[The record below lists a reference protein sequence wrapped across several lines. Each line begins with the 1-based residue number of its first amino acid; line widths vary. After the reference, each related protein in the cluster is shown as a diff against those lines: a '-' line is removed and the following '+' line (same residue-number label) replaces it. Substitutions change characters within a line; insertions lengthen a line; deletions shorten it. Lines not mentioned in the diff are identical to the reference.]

1 MASQQNILLLKL
13 DEFIRKYYKN
23 QLIRG
28 FLYTT
33 GLLVAAFLFLVV
45 AEYFAEFGTT
55 TRTVLFYLFVIAS
68 GIVLSRYI
76 IIPLLKL
83 NKLGSIITYDE
94 AAGII
99 GTHFN
104 TINDKLLNTLQLQRN
119 SGSILSPDLLTA
131 SINQKMEEL
140 RPVPFSSAINLNDN
154 RRYLRFALPPLALL
168 LLIIFIKPGIITDG
182 TERMIYHQ
190 TFFEKAAPFKFELSN
205 KSLEAIQQQDYIL
218 ELKLNGNEIPN
229 EVFIS
234 VDGVEHKMEKTDNLN
249 FTYTFKNVQKNQ
261 DFVFNA
267 AGYNS
272 KSYELSVL
280 PKPMLMKFDIQ
291 LSYPAYLNKKNETVS
306 NVGDMQLPQGTK
318 MQWIFH
324 TKNTDNVFLNFADT
338 VVDIQHTGSDEFS
351 FSKRMMQSTSYSI
364 KTLNHF
370 MKQNPDSAN
379 YMLNVIADQAPAID
393 VSEKTDSLNSR
404 NIYFSGTIKD
414 DYGFTRLSF
423 KYTHYTQDSTGKAVV
438 KNGEQLLGLN
448 KQQIT
453 QPYYYFLD
461 ASRFSLLPGDKIEY
475 FFEVW
480 DNDGVNGSKASRT
493 QTMLFKAPTV
503 DEMNAATDKKNS
515 EIKKDLDDGIKKAK
529 DLQKDINDLSKKLND
544 KKQMGYDEK
553 KKLEDILK
561 KQNELKQKIE
571 ETKQENQLNN
581 QQQQESNP
589 PDEALMEKQK
599 QLEKLFENIM
609 SPEMK
614 KLFDELNKLLDKLD
628 KNQVQQKLEE
638 LKLSNKDMEKELDR
652 TLEAFKQ
659 MEVEQKLQQAIDKL
673 DELKNKEDA
682 LKLET
687 DKTKEQ
693 TKEPTK
699 EKEGTKEKQDNKDS
713 KDNKENKD
721 NKDNKDSKDSKDSK
735 DNKDNKD
742 QKNPETKAGDKK
754 ESTAKELEKKQD
766 ELNKQFEDLKKDLKE
781 MQEKNA
787 ALDQPNEIPKTEEKQ
802 NEISKEMENSS
813 QELSQSNKKNAS
825 KSQKKASDKMQEMK
839 DQMQQAMDKMQEE
852 QAEEDMAAV
861 RQILENLLNLSFAQ
875 EELMG
880 QLSKLRT
887 DNPQYLKVTQT
898 QKKLQDDSKLIEDS
912 LMALSKR
919 NPKISAHVNRE
930 ISAINM
936 NMGKA
941 VAELAERMQSNA
953 QMRMQYSMTSINNLA
968 LMLNEAL
975 EQMQKEAKEGKPGS
989 GSCKKPGKG
998 KPSSKPGDGK
1008 PSMQSMKQMQQKL
1021 NQQLE
1026 ELKKQLEQ
1034 QGNKPGGKKPGDKP
1048 GQKPGGQKPG
1058 GSGGMGQQG
1067 GQNGQMP
1074 GVKGQGMSEQL
1085 AKMAA
1090 EQEVIRRQMQQ
1101 MMDKIKKDGGSNPG
1115 GNLTDLMEQTERDIV
1130 NRQITQ
1136 ETMKRQ
1142 QDILTKLL
1150 ESEKAEREREQDEQ
1164 RKSNEAK
1171 NQNLSNPTQFLEYKR
1186 LKEKELELL
1195 NTVPPSLTPYYKQ
1208 KVNEYFNNVNK

>member
-1 MASQQNILLLKL
+1 LAPQQNILLLKL

-55 TRTVLFYLFVIAS
+55 TRTVLFYLFIAAS
-68 GIVLSRYI
+68 GFVLSRYI
-76 IIPLLKL
+76 IIPVLKL
-83 NKLGSIITYDE
+83 NKLGSIISYD
-94 AAGII
+94 AAATII
-99 GTHFN
+99 GTHFHS
-104 TINDKLLNTLQLQRN
+104 INDKLLNTLQLQRS
-119 SGSILSPDLLTA
+119 SGSILSADLLTA
-131 SINQKMEEL
+131 SINQKMDEL
-140 RPVPFSSAINLNDN
+140 KPVPFTSAINLTENK
-154 RRYLRFALPPLALL
+154 RYLRFALPPLILL
-168 LLIIFIKPGIITDG
+168 LLIFFVKPGIIKDG

-190 TFFEKAAPFKFELSN
+190 TYFEKAAPFQFVLGTP
-205 KSLEAIQQQDYIL
+205 SLQAIQQQDYTL
-218 ELKLNGNEIPN
+218 QLKLDGDEIPN

-234 VDGVEHKMEKTDNLN
+234 VDGVEHKMEKSDNLN
-249 FTYTFKNVQKNQ
+249 YTYTFKNVQKNQ

-291 LSYPAYLNKKNETVS
+291 LTYPAYLNKKNETVS

-318 MQWIFH
+318 MQWVFH
-324 TKNTDNVFLNFADT
+324 TKNTDNVFLSFVDT
-338 VVDIQHTGSDEFS
+338 LVDIQHTGADEFS
-351 FSKRMMQSTSYSI
+351 FSKRMMQSTAYSI

-379 YMLNVIADQAPAID
+379 YTLNVIADQVPAID
-393 VSEKTDSLNSR
+393 VSEKTDSLNTK
-404 NIYFSGTIKD
+404 NVYFSGTIKD
-414 DYGFTRLSF
+414 DYGFTRISF
-423 KYTHYTQDSTGKAVV
+423 KYMHYTQDSTGKPLV
-438 KNGEQLLGLN
+438 KNGEQVMGLN

-461 ASRFSLLPGDKIEY
+461 ASRFNLLPGDKIEY
-475 FFEVW
+475 YFEVW
-480 DNDGVNGSKASRT
+480 DNDGVNGSKSAKT
-493 QTMLFKAPTV
+493 QIMQFKAPTV
-503 DEMNAATDKKNS
+503 DEMNEATDKTNS

-529 DLQKDINDLSKKLND
+529 DLQKDINDLAKKLND

-561 KQNELKQKIE
+561 KQNELKNKIE

-581 QQQQESNP
+581 QQQQEFTP
-589 PDEALMEKQK
+589 PDESLLEKQK
-599 QLEKLFENIM
+599 ELEKLFENIM
-609 SPEMK
+609 TPEMK

-638 LKLSNKDMEKELDR
+638 LKMSNKDMEKELDR

-659 MEVEQKLQQAIDKL
+659 MEVEQKMQQAIDKL
-673 DELKNKEDA
+673 DELKNKEDL
-682 LKLET
+682 LKQES
-687 DKTKEQ
+687 DKTKE
-693 TKEPTK
+693 
-699 EKEGTKEKQDNKDS
+699 
-713 KDNKENKD
+713 
-721 NKDNKDSKDSKDSK
+721 
-735 DNKDNKD
+735 NKD
-742 QKNPETKAGDKK
+742 QKNDGNKDPKNNDPKDKNK
-754 ESTAKELEKKQD
+754 EQSGKELEKKQD

-787 ALDQPNEIPKTEEKQ
+787 ALEQPNDLPKTDDKQ
-802 NEISKEMENSS
+802 NEISKEMQSASDQLS
-813 QELSQSNKKNAS
+813 QENKKNAS

-839 DQMQQAMDKMQEE
+839 DQMQQAMEQMQQE
-852 QAEEDMAAV
+852 QAEEDMQSV

-875 EELMG
+875 EDLMG

-898 QKKLQDDSKLIEDS
+898 QKKLQDDSKIIEDS
-912 LMALSKR
+912 LLALSKR
-919 NPKISAHVNRE
+919 NPKISAHINRE

-941 VAELAERMQSNA
+941 VSELAERMQSNA

-968 LMLNEAL
+968 LMLNESL

-998 KPSSKPGDGK
+998 QKPGSKPGSKPGEGK

-1034 QGNKPGGKKPGDKP
+1034 QGNKPGGQKP

-1058 GSGGMGQQG
+1058 GMGGMGQQG

-1090 EQEVIRRQMQQ
+1090 EQEAIRRQMQQ
-1101 MMDKIKKDGGSNPG
+1101 MMDKIKKDGGNNPG
-1115 GNLTDLMEQTERDIV
+1115 GNLTDLMEQTEKDIV

-1150 ESEKAEREREQDEQ
+1150 ESEKAEREREQDEK

-1171 NQNLSNPTQFLEYKR
+1171 NQNLSNPAQFLEYKR

>member
-23 QLIRG
+23 QLIKG

-55 TRTVLFYLFVIAS
+55 TRTALFYLFLVACGLIL
-68 GIVLSRYI
+68 GRYI
-76 IIPLLKL
+76 AIPLLKL
-83 NKLGSIITYDE
+83 NRLGTVISYDE

-99 GTHFN
+99 GTHFQS
-104 TINDKLLNTLQLQRN
+104 INDKLLNTLQLQRQ
-119 SGSILSPDLLTA
+119 SGSILSADLLTA

-140 RPVPFSSAINLNDN
+140 RPVPFTSAINLSDN
-154 RRYLRFALPPLALL
+154 KRYLRFALPPLVLL
-168 LLIIFIKPGIITDG
+168 LLIFFVKPGIIKDG

-190 TFFEKAAPFKFELSN
+190 TYFEKAAPFKFDISN
-205 KSLEAIQQQDYIL
+205 KNLEAIQQQDYVL
-218 ELKLNGNEIPN
+218 ELELTGNEIPN
-229 EVFIS
+229 EVFIN
-234 VDGVEHKMEKTDNLN
+234 VGGVEHKMDKTDNVH
-249 FTYTFKNVQKNQ
+249 FTYTFKNVQADQ

-272 KSYELSVL
+272 KSYELRVL
-280 PKPMLMKFDIQ
+280 PKPMLVKFDIK
-291 LSYPAYLNKKNETVS
+291 LSYPAYLNKKDETVS
-306 NVGDMQLPQGTK
+306 NTGDMQLPQGTK

-324 TKNTDNVFLNFADT
+324 TRNTDNIYLHFADT
-338 VVDIQHTGSDEFS
+338 LADITRSGNDEFTYA
-351 FSKRMMQSTSYSI
+351 KRMMQSSPYSI
-364 KTLNHF
+364 RTLNHF

-379 YMLNVIADQAPAID
+379 YMLTVIPDQVPQID
-393 VSEKTDSLNSR
+393 VSEKTDSLNAR

-414 DYGFTRLSF
+414 DYGFTRLLF
-423 KYTHYTQDSTGKAVV
+423 KYTHYTQDSAGKAIVRQ
-438 KNGEQLLGLN
+438 GDQLLGLN

-453 QPYYYFLD
+453 QPYFHFLD
-461 ASRFSLLPGDKIEY
+461 ASRFNLKPGDKIEY

-480 DNDGVNGSKASRT
+480 DNDGVNGAKAART
-493 QTMLFKAPTV
+493 QTMYFKAPTA
-503 DEMNAATDKKNS
+503 DEMNKATEKNNS

-544 KKQMGYDEK
+544 KKQMGYEEK

-571 ETKQENQLNN
+571 EAKQENQLNN
-581 QQQQESNP
+581 QQQQEFSP
-589 PDEALMEKQK
+589 PDESLLEKQK
-599 QLEKLFENIM
+599 QLEQLFENIM

-682 LKLET
+682 LKQET
-687 DKTKEQ
+687 
-693 TKEPTK
+693 
-699 EKEGTKEKQDNKDS
+699 EK
-713 KDNKENKD
+713 NKENLDKKDTKNDPAD
-721 NKDNKDSKDSKDSK
+721 NKDNKNS
-735 DNKDNKD
+735 DNKDNKKQD
-742 QKNPETKAGDKK
+742 ANTPDKK
-754 ESTAKELEKKQD
+754 EASAKELEKKQD
-766 ELNKQFEDLKKDLKE
+766 ELNKQFEDLKKELKDV
-781 MQEKNA
+781 QEKNA
-787 ALDQPNEIPKTEEKQ
+787 ALEQPNDLPKTEEKQ
-802 NEISKEMENSS
+802 QEISKEMENAS
-813 QELSQSNKKNAS
+813 QQLNQNNKKNAS

-839 DQMQQAMDKMQEE
+839 EQMQQAMDQMQQE

-875 EELMG
+875 EDLMG

-912 LMALSKR
+912 LLALSKR
-919 NPKISAHVNRE
+919 NPAISAHVNRE

-941 VAELAERMQSNA
+941 VSELAERMQANA

-968 LMLNEAL
+968 LMLNESL
-975 EQMQKEAKEGKPGS
+975 EQMQKAAKEGKPGS

-1008 PSMQSMKQMQQKL
+1008 PSMQSMKQMQQRL

-1058 GSGGMGQQG
+1058 GMGGTGQQ

-1090 EQEVIRRQMQQ
+1090 EQEAIRRQMQQ
-1101 MMDKIKKDGGSNPG
+1101 MMEKIKKDGGSNPG

-1142 QDILTKLL
+1142 QEILTKLL

-1171 NQNLSNPTQFLEYKR
+1171 NQNLSNPSQFLEYKR
-1186 LKEKELELL
+1186 LKEKEMELL

>member
-1 MASQQNILLLKL
+1 M
-13 DEFIRKYYKN
+13 
-23 QLIRG
+23 
-28 FLYTT
+28 
-33 GLLVAAFLFLVV
+33 AAFLFLVI

-55 TRTVLFYLFVIAS
+55 TRTVLFYLFVLAS

-83 NKLGSIITYDE
+83 NKLGSVISYDE

-99 GTHFN
+99 GKHFN

-119 SGSILSPDLLTA
+119 SGSILSEDLLTA

-140 RPVPFSSAINLNDN
+140 RPVPFTSAINLTDN

-168 LLIIFIKPGIITDG
+168 LLIFFIKPGIITDG

-190 TFFEKAAPFKFELSN
+190 TYFEKAAPFKFELSN

-218 ELKLNGNEIPN
+218 QLTLNGDEIPN
-229 EVFIS
+229 EVFIT
-234 VDGVEHKMEKTDNLN
+234 VDGVEHKMDKSDNLH

-272 KSYELSVL
+272 NSYELVVL

-291 LSYPAYLNKKNETVS
+291 LTYPAYLNKKNETVS

-338 VVDIQHTGSDEFS
+338 LVDIQHTGSDEFS
-351 FSKRMMQSTSYSI
+351 FSKRMMQSTPYSI

-370 MKQNPDSAN
+370 MKQNPDSAS

-393 VSEKTDSLNSR
+393 VSEKADSLNNR
-404 NIYFSGTIKD
+404 NIYFSGTIRD
-414 DYGFTRLSF
+414 DYGFTRLAF
-423 KYTHYTQDSTGKAVV
+423 KYTHYTQDSTGKPVV
-438 KNGEQLLGLN
+438 RNGEQPLGLN
-448 KQQIT
+448 RQQIT

-461 ASRFSLLPGDKIEY
+461 ASRFNLLPGDKIEY

-480 DNDGVNGSKASRT
+480 DNDGVNGAKAGRT
-493 QTMLFKAPTV
+493 QMMVFKAPTV
-503 DEMNAATDKKNS
+503 DEMNEATDKKNA

-581 QQQQESNP
+581 QQQQEFNP
-589 PDEALMEKQK
+589 PDESLLEKQK
-599 QLEKLFENIM
+599 QLEQLFENIM

-638 LKLSNKDMEKELDR
+638 LKMSNKDMEKELDR

-682 LKLET
+682 LRLET
-687 DKTKEQ
+687 DKNKD
-693 TKEPTK
+693 
-699 EKEGTKEKQDNKDS
+699 KQDK
-713 KDNKENKD
+713 KD
-721 NKDNKDSKDSKDSK
+721 NKDNKNDPSKDQKGQ

-742 QKNPETKAGDKK
+742 AKDNKDPKNQDDKAGDDKK
-754 ESTAKELEKKQD
+754 ESSSKELEKKQD

-787 ALDQPNEIPKTEEKQ
+787 ALEQPNDLPKTEEKQ
-802 NEISKEMENSS
+802 NEISKEMQNSS
-813 QELSQSNKKNAS
+813 QELNQNNKKNAS

-839 DQMQQAMDKMQEE
+839 DQMQQAMDQMQQE

-898 QKKLQDDSKLIEDS
+898 QKKLQDDSKIIEDS

-919 NPKISAHVNRE
+919 NPTISAHINRE

-941 VAELAERMQSNA
+941 VSELAERMQANA

-968 LMLNEAL
+968 LMLNESL
-975 EQMQKEAKEGKPGS
+975 EQMQKAAKEGKPGS

-1008 PSMQSMKQMQQKL
+1008 PSMQSMKQMQQRL

-1026 ELKKQLEQ
+1026 QLKKQLEQ
-1034 QGNKPGGKKPGDKP
+1034 QANKPGGQKPGDKP

-1074 GVKGQGMSEQL
+1074 GIKGQGMSEQL

-1090 EQEVIRRQMQQ
+1090 EQEAIRRQMQQ

-1150 ESEKAEREREQDEQ
+1150 ESEKAEREREQDEK

-1171 NQNLSNPTQFLEYKR
+1171 NQNLSNPAQFLEYKR

-1208 KVNEYFNNVNK
+1208 KVNEYFNHVNK

>member
-1 MASQQNILLLKL
+1 MATDQNILLLKL

-55 TRTVLFYLFVIAS
+55 TRTVLFYLFLLAS
-68 GIVLSRYI
+68 GLVLGRYI
-76 IIPLLKL
+76 AIPLLRL
-83 NKLGSIITYDE
+83 NRLGSVISYEE

-99 GTHFN
+99 GRHFQS
-104 TINDKLLNTLQLQRN
+104 INDKLLNTLQLQSH
-119 SGSILSPDLLTA
+119 SGSILSTDLLTA

-140 RPVPFSSAINLNDN
+140 RPVPFTSAINLTEN
-154 RRYLRFALPPLALL
+154 RKYLRFALPPLTLL
-168 LLIIFIKPGIITDG
+168 LLIFFVKPGIIKDG
-182 TERMIYHQ
+182 TERILYHQ
-190 TFFEKAAPFKFELSN
+190 TYFEKAAPFKFEIVN
-205 KSLEAIQQQDYIL
+205 KDLEAIQQQDYVLEL
-218 ELKLNGNEIPN
+218 ELKGQEIPN
-229 EVFIS
+229 EVFIN
-234 VDGVEHKMEKTDNLN
+234 VGGVEHKMEKADAIH
-249 FTYTFKNVQKNQ
+249 FSYTFKNVQKNE

-280 PKPMLMKFDIQ
+280 PKPMLMKFDIR
-291 LSYPAYLNKKNETVS
+291 LSYPAYLNRKDEMVS
-306 NVGDMQLPQGTK
+306 NIGDMQLPQGTR

-324 TKNTDNVFLNFADT
+324 TKNTDNIFLHFADT
-338 VVDIQHTGSDEFS
+338 LVSAGRSRDDEFT
-351 FSKRMMQSTSYSI
+351 FSKRLMQTTPYSI

-370 MKQNPDSAN
+370 MKQNPDSAS
-379 YMLNVIADQAPAID
+379 YLLNVIADQSPAIE
-393 VSEKTDSLNSR
+393 VSEKRDSLNNR
-404 NIYFSGTIKD
+404 NIYFSGSVKD
-414 DYGFTRLSF
+414 DYGFTRLAF
-423 KYTHYTQDSTGKAVV
+423 KYTHYTQDSTGKPVTR
-438 KNGEQLLGLN
+438 NGEQLLGIN

-453 QPYYYFLD
+453 QPYFYFFD
-461 ASRFSLLPGDKIEY
+461 ASRLRLLPGDKIEY

-480 DNDGVNGSKASRT
+480 DNDGVNGAKSSRT

-503 DEMNAATDKKNS
+503 DEMNQATEKNNS

-544 KKQMGYDEK
+544 KKQMGYEEK

-581 QQQQESNP
+581 QQQQEFNP
-589 PDEALMEKQK
+589 PDESLLEKQK
-599 QLEKLFENIM
+599 QLEQLFENIM

-682 LKLET
+682 LKQET
-687 DKTKEQ
+687 DKK
-693 TKEPTK
+693 
-699 EKEGTKEKQDNKDS
+699 DNS
-713 KDNKENKD
+713 KDQDKKDGKNDPSKDQKNQDAKD
-721 NKDNKDSKDSKDSK
+721 NKDA
-735 DNKDNKD
+735 
-742 QKNPETKAGDKK
+742 KNPEHKPGDDKK
-754 ESTAKELEKKQD
+754 DASKELEKKQN

-787 ALDQPNEIPKTEEKQ
+787 GLEQPNDLPKTEEKQ
-802 NEISKEMENSS
+802 NEISKEMDNAS
-813 QELSQSNKKNAS
+813 QELNQNNKKNAS

-839 DQMQQAMDKMQEE
+839 DQMQQAMDQMQQE

-875 EELMG
+875 EDLMG

-898 QKKLQDDSKLIEDS
+898 QKKLQDDSKIIEDS
-912 LMALSKR
+912 LTALSKR
-919 NPKISAHVNRE
+919 NPRISAHINRE

-941 VAELAERMQSNA
+941 VSELAERMQSNA

-968 LMLNEAL
+968 LMLNESL

-989 GSCKKPGKG
+989 GSCNKPGKG

-1008 PSMQSMKQMQQKL
+1008 PSMQSMKQMQQRL

-1058 GSGGMGQQG
+1058 GMGGMGQQG

-1074 GVKGQGMSEQL
+1074 GVKGQGTSEQL
-1085 AKMAA
+1085 ARMAA
-1090 EQEVIRRQMQQ
+1090 EQEAIRRQMQQ
-1101 MMDKIKKDGGSNPG
+1101 MMEKIKKDGGSNPG

-1171 NQNLSNPTQFLEYKR
+1171 NQNLSNPAQFLEYKR
-1186 LKEKELELL
+1186 LKEKEMELL

-1208 KVNEYFNNVNK
+1208 KVNDYFNHVNQ